1 MFNQWCW
8 IFENACGECHK
19 RSENKKGLNN
29 QHERCLKR
37 SSEVVHDFG
46 NYDGT
51 ADVLKEYDEVSTLRN
66 SAEDGEDS
74 FWGGGKILLMMALR
88 MI

>member
-1 MFNQWCW
+1 M
-8 IFENACGECHK
+8 
-19 RSENKKGLNN
+19 NN

-37 SSEVVHDFG
+37 SSESHLIDFIEVVHDFG